1 MANSSKK
8 SMIPLLTLSQDQL
21 ASIHTIGNDVGDTW
35 IYYAAVDG
43 EGKVIAEG
51 RIRTRAL
58 ELQRLYAALGS
69 TRVRMVLETG
79 THSPWISR
87 LLKSMEHEVI
97 VANSRDLH
105 MIFKSKK
112 KRDRVDAQTLAKVGR
127 FDTELL
133 HPVHHRREEIQRDLM
148 MIRTRDSLVAVR
160 TKLINLVRG
169 MIKTVGERLPGCSAD
184 AFGSRMK
191 PCLPVM
197 LSGMLTPLV
206 DQVAS
211 LTEQIR
217 AYDKQVEQLIEAR
230 YPSAKVMMAIDGVGP
245 LTALTFVLLVEDARR
260 FSSSRSVGAYFGLV
274 PALDESGQS
283 QPQKRITKRG
293 DALMRRLLVNAAH
306 FILGKF
312 GKDSDLRRHGLGI
325 AERGGKNAKKR
336 AVVAVARKLT
346 VIMHHLWA
354 SDVAYD
360 PLFNA
365 KRQLKASEAA

>member
-1 MANSSKK
+1 MAKSSKK
-8 SMIPLLTLSQDQL
+8 SMIPLQALSQDQL

-43 EGKVIAEG
+43 EGTAVAEG
-51 RIRTRAL
+51 RIRTRTL
-58 ELQRLYAALGS
+58 ELQRLYAALGAS
-69 TRVRMVLETG
+69 RVRMVLETG

-87 LLKSMEHEVI
+87 LLKSMGHEVI
-97 VANSRDLH
+97 VANSRELH

-112 KRDRVDAQTLAKVGR
+112 KRDRVDARTLAKVGR

-148 MIRTRDSLVAVR
+148 MIRTRDGVVAVR

-169 MIKTVGERLPGCSAD
+169 MVKTVGERLPGCSAD

-191 PCLPVM
+191 PYLPAE
-197 LSGMLTPLV
+197 LSGTLAPLV
-206 DQVAS
+206 EQVAS
-211 LTEQIR
+211 LTVQIR
-217 AYDKQVEQLIEAR
+217 AYDKHLEQLIETR
-230 YPSAKVMMAIDGVGP
+230 YPAAKVMMAIDGVGP

-260 FSSSRSVGAYFGLV
+260 FSSSRSIGAYFGLV
-274 PALDESGQS
+274 PALDESGES
-283 QPQKRITKRG
+283 RPQKRITKRG

-306 FILGKF
+306 FILGRF

-336 AVVAVARKLT
+336 AVVAIARKLT
-346 VIMHHLWA
+346 VIMHRLWVGGV
-354 SDVAYD
+354 SYD

-365 KRQLKASEAA
+365 KRKAQASAAA